1 VENPP
6 LAKGDEGG
14 FSDREDMEIFMIDK
28 ISPNPSLLKRGIREE
43 LISRCIRKIS
53 EEPLL
58 FYIFL

>member
-28 ISPNPSLLKRGIREE
+28 ISPNPSLLKRGIRVYFKVYPQKCLEKQ
-43 LISRCIRKIS
+43 IYRI
-53 EEPLL
+53 
-58 FYIFL
+58 